1 MGIQLYSNAPR
12 KDVSVF
18 FSGTGRSFV
27 AKLPHARAP
36 LGVVRGQCPLPPGA
50 TLCSITPPRPS
61 RSFPPR
67 ERLILAGSVLGPMTG
82 LGTEKDSSDLDDTA
96 SLSL

>member
-18 FSGTGRSFV
+18 FFRHRTFFCGEAATCSGSPWRRTRSMS
-27 AKLPHARAP
+27 
-36 LGVVRGQCPLPPGA
+36 LPPGA